1 MSAPDDD
8 NGVLLSRS
16 IKVITVW
23 QSLLIKLSFMPITIC
38 DDHITRRCFLSASR
52 DCTQDFLQRTSS
64 SKINSVPPS
73 NPMEVVISE
82 TRNDRATGKLYDMRL
97 WTLMFSYVSI

>member
-1 MSAPDDD
+1 LHQTFRAIHELTVEPTIHVSTNPTTRYGLGRFINIPICKRGTIEHVLMSAPDDD

-23 QSLLIKLSFMPITIC
+23 QSLLVKLSFMPITIC

-52 DCTQDFLQRTSS
+52 DCTQDFL
-64 SKINSVPPS
+64 
-73 NPMEVVISE
+73 
-82 TRNDRATGKLYDMRL
+82 
-97 WTLMFSYVSI
+97 